1 MTLRQFV
8 TLTEACDRVDVRR
21 AMVAVLARERPRS
34 VEGYRRFYW
43 AVSLCLLINS
53 ARASVSFGLHTDCT
67 AWRPP
72 TSPLDFS
79 VFSAAGGAFLLGA
92 IASGEAPNPH
102 RWCEVRQRPLPIAI
116 VTFAV

>member
-1 MTLRQFV
+1 MRQFV
-8 TLTEACDRVDVRR
+8 TGAYDRVDVRR
-21 AMVAVLARERPRS
+21 AMVVALARERPRS

-72 TSPLDFS
+72 TSGDVP
-79 VFSAAGGAFLLGA
+79 AGRENSRFP
-92 IASGEAPNPH
+92 E
-102 RWCEVRQRPLPIAI
+102 
-116 VTFAV
+116 